1 MRHYYIYYRV
11 EGEAAETKEAEAA
24 VRGAQARLACRTGV
38 RGRLL
43 RKRGEPAVWMEI
55 YEGVGE
61 GDAFERA
68 LAQLVSEAEL
78 EIWLPAGE
86 RRHLECFED

>member
-1 MRHYYIYYRV
+1 MRHYYVYYRV
-11 EGEAAETKEAEAA
+11 EGEAAEAEAA

-43 RKRGEPAVWMEI
+43 RKRGEPAVWMEV
-55 YEGVGE
+55 YEEVDK
-61 GDAFERA
+61 GDAFEHA

-78 EIWLPAGE
+78 EVWLPAGE
-86 RRHLECFED
+86 SRHLECFED